1 MPESNELLTKIKSH
15 IRLEDGMDE
24 SMLSF
29 YLEAS
34 KRYVLKKIGY
44 SQEYLE
50 IMVATVMFEH
60 RLSSED
66 LAKALQAL
74 EPIFG
79 LEVLTDEPAEQSK
92 MEGGTP
98 EDN

>member
-1 MPESNELLTKIKSH
+1 MTEPNELLTKIKEH
-15 IRLEDGMDE
+15 IRLEDGMDD

-29 YLEAS
+29 YLDSAR
-34 KRYVLKKIGY
+34 RYVLKKIGY
-44 SQEYLE
+44 TQEYLE

-66 LAKALQAL
+66 LGKALQAL

-79 LEVLTDEPAEQSK
+79 LEVLTDEPTEQS
-92 MEGGTP
+92 EV
-98 EDN
+98 ES

>member
-1 MPESNELLTKIKSH
+1 
-15 IRLEDGMDE
+15 MDD

-29 YLEAS
+29 YAESA
-34 KRYVLKKIGY
+34 KRYVKKKIGY
-44 SQEYLE
+44 EQEYLE
-50 IMVATVMFEH
+50 IMVTTVMFEH

-79 LEVLTDEPAEQSK
+79 LEVLTDEPAEQSE